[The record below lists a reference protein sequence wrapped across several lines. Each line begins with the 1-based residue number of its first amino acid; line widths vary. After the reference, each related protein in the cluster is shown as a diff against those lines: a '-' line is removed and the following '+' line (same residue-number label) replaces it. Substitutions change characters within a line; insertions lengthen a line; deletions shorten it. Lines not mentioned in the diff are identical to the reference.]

1 MRTGG
6 TCSLFYFIVKVN
18 MKFIKTIIT
27 LIALYSMPV
36 FSHPHSFVDLKTNVI
51 VEGSM
56 LKSFQM
62 EWMLDEIAS
71 SELIYEVKNSQDKEK
86 TQQNITAEMVQTALQ
101 NHYFSTLYD
110 SQNQPIKF
118 TTKPTETRFEI
129 RNNRVIFYI
138 TFHLAN
144 PYELKQS
151 KVRFYTYEPSYY
163 IAMEYNRPA
172 DVNISNAS
180 CKATLVQPQVDSKL
194 RLYASGLDKNQSPDM
209 PENGDY
215 SLGAQFAQKVEIICD

>member
-1 MRTGG
+1 
-6 TCSLFYFIVKVN
+6 

-86 TQQNITAEMVQTALQ
+86 LSRISLQ
-101 NHYFSTLYD
+101 
-110 SQNQPIKF
+110 KWC
-118 TTKPTETRFEI
+118 KPHCKI
-129 RNNRVIFYI
+129 II
-138 TFHLAN
+138 LA
-144 PYELKQS
+144 PYMIVK
-151 KVRFYTYEPSYY
+151 
-163 IAMEYNRPA
+163 
-172 DVNISNAS
+172 IS
-180 CKATLVQPQVDSKL
+180 
-194 RLYASGLDKNQSPDM
+194 R
-209 PENGDY
+209 
-215 SLGAQFAQKVEIICD
+215 